1 MTTSQIAASQ
11 SAYFAI
17 IHAPKGTYRFWCVT
31 SLSRVLDGILNDANL
46 ISLEDYDV
54 IWNHTRAKLKDVFGY

>member
-17 IHAPKGTYRFWCVT
+17 IHAPKETYCFWCAT

-46 ISLEDYDV
+46 SLENYDV
-54 IWNHTRAKLKDVFGY
+54 VWNHTRAKLKDVFGY